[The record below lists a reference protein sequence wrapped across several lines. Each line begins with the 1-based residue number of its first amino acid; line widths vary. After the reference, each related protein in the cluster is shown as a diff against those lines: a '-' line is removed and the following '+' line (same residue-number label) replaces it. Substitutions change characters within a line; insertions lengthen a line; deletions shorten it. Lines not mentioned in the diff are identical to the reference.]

1 MKGNKKEE
9 RRRENSSQKA
19 KISAKRAKI
28 RATKGKAYYKLV
40 FSGKGKKCQFQIG
53 SGENMVTGPT

>member
-1 MKGNKKEE
+1 LKGNKKEE

-28 RATKGKAYYKLV
+28 RATKGKAYKLV
-40 FSGKGKKCQFQIG
+40 FSGKGKKCQFQRG